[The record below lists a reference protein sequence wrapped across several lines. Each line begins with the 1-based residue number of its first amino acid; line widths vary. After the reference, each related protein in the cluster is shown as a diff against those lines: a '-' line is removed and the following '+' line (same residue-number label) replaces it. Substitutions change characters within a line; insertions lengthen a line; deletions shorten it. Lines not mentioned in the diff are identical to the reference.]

1 MSHPAASFP
10 LLPIALA
17 AGLCLAPAAFAQD
30 RAEPGTTLDTITVT
44 AAATATAVKDAPA
57 SLTVLTA
64 EDIARVPATDLNE
77 VLRRVPGLT
86 QATTPDGGTSIQIRG
101 LPQQYTLILVDGV
114 RVGSSSETFDRYTR
128 NELNWIAPEAIERI
142 EVVRGPMSSLYGSD
156 AMGGVINIITK
167 KGGDTWGGQ
176 VSAGAEINPESIR
189 GNDYSGGFNISGPL
203 GKGFKLQLNGQQ
215 TYRQADS
222 GLEDGTTAFRWGGG
236 REGAKRQSLGARLDW
251 DINDQHKLSLDVQRA
266 EWKTLGGPSPS
277 TSNPG
282 GFAAAATTRGPSNM
296 ERESTSL
303 THQGKYSFGTSKLS
317 LSHSKYSNETTAP
330 RIENGQFVP
339 VPGGT
344 ATQTYNT
351 HSVSEDL
358 ILDGSVTMPFKWG
371 FDQMLTVG
379 AQWQRQEL
387 DNPNSVGSVANEAGV
402 IGLSY
407 KQAKSQ
413 ALFVEDQI
421 FLRDNLTLTL
431 GLRGDRHDDYGS
443 HISPRAY
450 LVYHPTAAW
459 TLRGGYSE
467 GFRAPN
473 LRQSNENFVSQSQG
487 AGCGF
492 AGYTG
497 GGCSIRGNSDL
508 KPETSQNWELGAA
521 WEHEGWQAG
530 LTFFNTDFK
539 DKIDSQGIGY
549 LPGGSNYWAQYVN
562 IDSAIT
568 RGLEANLR
576 VPLSRSITWNNS
588 LTHMLKAENKT
599 TGVAL
604 TTVSKW
610 SGSSVLD
617 WQVNSALGLS
627 LGAELVGKQMGLA
640 QRLADNSNF
649 GEQRIQNSY
658 VLYDLA
664 ANYRINK
671 ALRINA
677 GVKNL
682 FDRNASG
689 NRDVGNNFYL
699 PGRRFFATLTA
710 SF

>member
-17 AGLCLAPAAFAQD
+17 AGLCLSSAALAQSNT
-30 RAEPGTTLDTITVT
+30 EPGTTLNTITVT

-203 GKGFKLQLNGQQ
+203 GHGFKLQLNDQQ

-236 REGAKRQSLGARLDW
+236 REGAKRQSLGARLHW

-303 THQGKYSFGTSKLS
+303 TH
-317 LSHSKYSNETTAP
+317 
-330 RIENGQFVP
+330 
-339 VPGGT
+339 
-344 ATQTYNT
+344 
-351 HSVSEDL
+351 
-358 ILDGSVTMPFKWG
+358 
-371 FDQMLTVG
+371 
-379 AQWQRQEL
+379 
-387 DNPNSVGSVANEAGV
+387 
-402 IGLSY
+402 
-407 KQAKSQ
+407 
-413 ALFVEDQI
+413 
-421 FLRDNLTLTL
+421 
-431 GLRGDRHDDYGS
+431 
-443 HISPRAY
+443 
-450 LVYHPTAAW
+450 
-459 TLRGGYSE
+459 
-467 GFRAPN
+467 
-473 LRQSNENFVSQSQG
+473 
-487 AGCGF
+487 
-492 AGYTG
+492 
-497 GGCSIRGNSDL
+497 
-508 KPETSQNWELGAA
+508 
-521 WEHEGWQAG
+521 
-530 LTFFNTDFK
+530 
-539 DKIDSQGIGY
+539 
-549 LPGGSNYWAQYVN
+549 
-562 IDSAIT
+562 
-568 RGLEANLR
+568 
-576 VPLSRSITWNNS
+576 
-588 LTHMLKAENKT
+588 
-599 TGVAL
+599 
-604 TTVSKW
+604 
-610 SGSSVLD
+610 
-617 WQVNSALGLS
+617 
-627 LGAELVGKQMGLA
+627 
-640 QRLADNSNF
+640 
-649 GEQRIQNSY
+649 
-658 VLYDLA
+658 
-664 ANYRINK
+664 
-671 ALRINA
+671 
-677 GVKNL
+677 
-682 FDRNASG
+682 
-689 NRDVGNNFYL
+689 
-699 PGRRFFATLTA
+699 
-710 SF
+710 